1 MGSGD
6 RRRTQERTK
15 PPQTQGP
22 TWIRLWCVAVW
33 GLLCVEFIWGGFPDR
48 PEGVT
53 WLEARGPLIPV
64 GAALLALLVVAAVQ
78 AKWSKRRAWES
89 AGVGRLGLGR
99 CPAWFEYAVL
109 GLLTVG
115 SVLYAYAGFRS
126 LGGDASL
133 FALQRRAAILL
144 LLGAYL
150 FVELISWLSDRGRR
164 EEACKDDEAL
174 ESPSDL
180 EPFRRALAV
189 AFMVLPLG
197 AFIALALA
205 GGRASALAVAL
216 AAVAGLFAVAHLLA
230 WWNRGAGRAPSGAV
244 LPSLQSCP
252 ALFGYLVLGLTM
264 VLIIYF
270 LYVAFWTPNEHVG
283 DAPHVVVRLAPLA
296 VFLIGSVCLL
306 LLPIRRPFAKAKRR
320 ASLEP

>member
-1 MGSGD
+1 MRAGD
-6 RRRTQERTK
+6 SSTAPESAGQ
-15 PPQTQGP
+15 PQKQGP
-22 TWIRLWCVAVW
+22 AWIGLWCVAVW
-33 GLLCVEFIWGGFPDR
+33 GLLVVEFIWGGFPDR

-53 WLEARGPLIPV
+53 WLEARGPLIPI
-64 GAALLALLVVAAVQ
+64 GAGVLALVVVAAVQ

-109 GLLTVG
+109 GLLIVG
-115 SVLYAYAGFRS
+115 TVLYAYAGFRS

-144 LLGAYL
+144 LLGAYV
-150 FVELISWLSDRGRR
+150 FVELISWLSDGGRQ
-164 EEACKDDEAL
+164 EEARKDDEAL
-174 ESPSDL
+174 ESPGDL
-180 EPFRRALAV
+180 APFRRGLAL

-197 AFIALALA
+197 AFVALALA
-205 GGRASALAVAL
+205 GGRASSLAVAL
-216 AAVAGLFAVAHLLA
+216 ATLAGLFAVAHLLA

-244 LPSLQSCP
+244 LPSLRSCP

-264 VLIIYF
+264 VLSMYF
-270 LYVAFWTPNEHVG
+270 LYVAFFTPNEHAG

-306 LLPIRRPFAKAKRR
+306 LLLPVRRRGLRR
-320 ASLEP
+320 RRDGLA